1 MKEEENDG
9 DEKEDRWCE
18 SGGWLVLEDV
28 TVTLTRVRR
37 RSNEHMVPIS
47 L

>member
-1 MKEEENDG
+1 MMEMRRRTG
-9 DEKEDRWCE
+9 GVHE

-37 RSNEHMVPIS
+37 RSNEHMVPI
-47 L
+47 LL